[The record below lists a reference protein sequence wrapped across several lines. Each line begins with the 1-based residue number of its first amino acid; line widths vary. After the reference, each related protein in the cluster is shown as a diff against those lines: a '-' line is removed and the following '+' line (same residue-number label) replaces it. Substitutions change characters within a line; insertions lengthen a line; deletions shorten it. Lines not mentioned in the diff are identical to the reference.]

1 MPRQQI
7 EAAEVEIG
15 TANLCCAPLIP
26 SRNHGAL
33 RSLLTAP
40 LAGLSEVR
48 ACLDLAISKE
58 RSEGFKSTFLRVSS
72 LALKQAI
79 PSMENPEAGKAF
91 STWITEA
98 VIMGK
103 GRVSPSWNHHG

>member
-7 EAAEVEIG
+7 EAAEVEIRYR
-15 TANLCCAPLIP
+15 TPLIP